1 MKLKLRE
8 IQALTFVSR
17 GETSAQI
24 AGKLGLSKR
33 TVDFHL
39 NNARVKLR
47 AKTRTEAAVK
57 AVVTG
62 LIKP

>member
-1 MKLKLRE
+1 MPFKDRE
-8 IQALTFVSR
+8 IELLSLAAK
-17 GETSAQI
+17 GNTSAEI
-24 AGKLGLSKR
+24 ARKVRLSKR

-39 NNARVKLR
+39 NNARIKLG

-57 AVVTG
+57 ALGCG